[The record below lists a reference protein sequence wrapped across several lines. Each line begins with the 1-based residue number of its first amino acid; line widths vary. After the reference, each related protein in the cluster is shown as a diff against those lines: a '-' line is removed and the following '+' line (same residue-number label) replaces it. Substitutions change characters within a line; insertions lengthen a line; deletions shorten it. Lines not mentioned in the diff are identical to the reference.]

1 MENKFYDLCQKVVAE
16 AGYELLR
23 VTWKNRELCFYIK
36 KEGGIDHIDC
46 ENVTRL
52 VEPIVDANDRELG
65 DNYSLSV
72 SSEGI
77 DGKDW
82 E

>member
-1 MENKFYDLCQKVVAE
+1 MENKFQDLCQKVVNE

-23 VTWKNRELCFYIK
+23 VTWKNRELCFYIN
-36 KEGGIDHIDC
+36 KESGIDHSDC
-46 ENVTRL
+46 ETVTRL
-52 VEPIVDANDRELG
+52 IEPIVDANDRELG
-65 DNYSLSV
+65 ESYSLSV

>member
-1 MENKFYDLCQKVVAE
+1 MENKFFDLCQKTITE
-16 AGYELLR
+16 AGYHLLR
-23 VTWKNRELCFYIK
+23 VTWKNRELCFYID
-36 KEGGIDHIDC
+36 KEGGINHTDC
-46 ENVTRL
+46 ETVTRL
-52 VEPIVDANDRELG
+52 INPIIDANDRELG

>member
-1 MENKFYDLCQKVVAE
+1 MEKKFYDLCQKLIAD
-16 AGYELLR
+16 AGYDLLR
-23 VTWKNRELCFYIK
+23 VTWKNRELCFYID
-36 KEGGIDHIDC
+36 KEGGIDHADC
-46 ENVTRL
+46 EKVTRL
-52 VEPIVDANDRELG
+52 IDSIVEANDCELG
-65 DNYSLSV
+65 EDYSLSV